1 MDDTE
6 QIRRMFPEKCWS
18 KRAISIDF
26 PVERHRCIWEGQRD
40 RVWIRQE
47 DWSKG
52 PWGLVGKSQSYDLCM
67 DTNNCFP
74 STQTIK
80 AIFGVFTVHKQ
91 ACSRKDPMTLGKKRS
106 WLAYLSIS
114 GKIAFQGSAWSSSYV
129 SIETVW
135 EMLIPDLLSRSQC
148 ARDKP
153 TPCSELRSSEWY
165 SRVWHFDYY
174 YQSFERI
181 AR

>member
-129 SIETVW
+129 SIETVRAAGFVLEELW
-135 EMLIPDLLSRSQC
+135 FPNVVVPGRAGKEDPKVGYEAYAPYVGTLL
-148 ARDKP
+148 
-153 TPCSELRSSEWY
+153 
-165 SRVWHFDYY
+165 
-174 YQSFERI
+174 
-181 AR
+181 